1 MGLRQ
6 PTDAEAKVLADWLGG
21 YPADELTGAA
31 GASDTTL
38 SPAALQ
44 PYLDGVKELLD
55 TLRQEREAAAQ
66 DRAIILELVALIRPT
81 ADRAIENSGRI
92 RALEAEL
99 ESLRGRSGAGA

>member
-66 DRAIILELVALIRPT
+66 DRAIILELVSLIRPT
-81 ADRAIENSGRI
+81 AAQAMLNSDRI
-92 RALEAEL
+92 RSVEERLEAL
-99 ESLRGRSGAGA
+99 AGRGRGA